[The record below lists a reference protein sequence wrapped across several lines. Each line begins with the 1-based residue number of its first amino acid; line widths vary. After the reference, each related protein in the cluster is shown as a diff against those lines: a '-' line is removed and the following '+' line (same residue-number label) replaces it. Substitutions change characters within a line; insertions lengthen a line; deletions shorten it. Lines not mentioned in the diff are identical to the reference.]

1 LGLFAFATS
10 LLISAALVSLTIRRF
25 ITGPLLRAEAELAH
39 ERDLL
44 RILLDNIP
52 DCIYFK
58 DTQSRF
64 IRINK
69 AQCLLLGTADESA
82 ANGRTDFDFFDRASA
97 KQYYRDEQEIVRS
110 GQAVISKV
118 EHVQGSGGPRWL
130 TSTKVPV
137 KDESGVV
144 QGIVGVSRDITEWKE
159 AVEALRSSE
168 RSFRMLF
175 AAIPHAVWVYDRET
189 LAFLEVNR
197 AALRHYGYS
206 VEEFRL
212 LRMTAIHPP
221 AEAER
226 LGKALAANPAE
237 APHGAWQHQTKE
249 GRIVDVEVTAQG
261 FDFKGRAAVLV
272 VAQDVSERKRLEV
285 ELHQAQRLESV
296 GHLAAGIAHE
306 INTPIQYVCDNL
318 RFLREAYQARQPL
331 LRDYERLR
339 LAAEAGSVPGSLLT
353 SLRLTLESS
362 DAAYYAAEIPKAI
375 EQSLDGGERVAA
387 IVLAM
392 KEFAHPGQKEKAAA
406 DLNRALTTALVVAR
420 NEYKYVADAE
430 TDFGELPA
438 VICNIAELNQV
449 FLNLL
454 INAAHAIGEVT
465 GATAAKGKIVIKTRL
480 AGNRATIYVS
490 DTGCGIP
497 DAIKARIFD
506 PFFTTKAVGR
516 GTGQGLAIARSIV
529 VERHGGS
536 IAFEPNEP
544 QGTTF
549 VVSIPVEPAAT
560 VAE

>member
-1 LGLFAFATS
+1 
-10 LLISAALVSLTIRRF
+10 
-25 ITGPLLRAEAELAH
+25 
-39 ERDLL
+39 
-44 RILLDNIP
+44 
-52 DCIYFK
+52 
-58 DTQSRF
+58 
-64 IRINK
+64 
-69 AQCLLLGTADESA
+69 
-82 ANGRTDFDFFDRASA
+82 
-97 KQYYRDEQEIVRS
+97 
-110 GQAVISKV
+110 
-118 EHVQGSGGPRWL
+118 
-130 TSTKVPV
+130 
-137 KDESGVV
+137 
-144 QGIVGVSRDITEWKE
+144 
-159 AVEALRSSE
+159 
-168 RSFRMLF
+168 
-175 AAIPHAVWVYDRET
+175 
-189 LAFLEVNR
+189 
-197 AALRHYGYS
+197 
-206 VEEFRL
+206 
-212 LRMTAIHPP
+212 
-221 AEAER
+221 
-226 LGKALAANPAE
+226 
-237 APHGAWQHQTKE
+237 
-249 GRIVDVEVTAQG
+249 
-261 FDFKGRAAVLV
+261 
-272 VAQDVSERKRLEV
+272 
-285 ELHQAQRLESV
+285 
-296 GHLAAGIAHE
+296 
-306 INTPIQYVCDNL
+306 
-318 RFLREAYQARQPL
+318 
-331 LRDYERLR
+331 
-339 LAAEAGSVPGSLLT
+339 LT